1 MNLRPIGDR
10 VLIERVV
17 SVSESQGIYIPETVQ
32 DTNLEGHVIVVGP
45 GKELIDGT
53 VVPLEVNAGD
63 RIVYAR
69 FSGTEVKIDG
79 KEYIILQ
86 AKDILAIVGTQIGID
101 N

>member
-17 SVSESQGIYIPETVQ
+17 SASESNGVHIPESVQ

-45 GKELIDGT
+45 GRELIDGT
-53 VVPLEVNAGD
+53 LVPMEISAGD

-69 FSGTEVKIDG
+69 FAGTEVKIDG
-79 KEYIILQ
+79 NDFIILQ
-86 AKDILAIVGTQIGID
+86 AKDIIAVVGG
-101 N
+101 